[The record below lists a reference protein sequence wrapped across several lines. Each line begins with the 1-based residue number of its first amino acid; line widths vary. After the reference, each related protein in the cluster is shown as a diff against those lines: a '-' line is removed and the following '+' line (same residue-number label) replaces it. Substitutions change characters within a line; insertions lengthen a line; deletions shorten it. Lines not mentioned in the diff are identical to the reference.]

1 MLGKRLVGGGTSP
14 GEAACGVRAGRR
26 VGVGPISKLQVEPGE
41 EGGRHKRWGED
52 ITRAQAG
59 SCDISLKAW
68 DCLNMRSCYPVEEEA
83 EGQTY
88 LEATS
93 DHFGMRQDRH
103 LWFETEQHSTG
114 RKV

>member
-1 MLGKRLVGGGTSP
+1 MG
-14 GEAACGVRAGRR
+14 A
-26 VGVGPISKLQVEPGE
+26 GPISKLQDGPGE

-59 SCDISLKAW
+59 SWDISPKAW
-68 DCLNMRSCYPVEEEA
+68 DSLNMRSCCPAEEA

-88 LEATS
+88 LEAILE
-93 DHFGMRQDRH
+93 RDRVDICDVKVN
-103 LWFETEQHSTG
+103 TG